1 MEGVIMEFENIKKI
15 CSFSVSNWHLIT
27 MLAPYLSKELEN
39 GHQICTFFETDME
52 EMMEEFL
59 SKLTLNQETK
69 EQLLNLN
76 WNNNQGYKYAQVQEE
91 LNKEPNKELLIVV
104 NGNRN
109 YIEKININIER
120 WVKKNKIK
128 SKISIINC
136 YEVTQFNNHIKEILD
151 GHHKILNTSGEKE
164 IEEVFEGYTKNKQ
177 NVI

>member
-1 MEGVIMEFENIKKI
+1 MGVENIKKI

-39 GHQICTFFETDME
+39 GHQIYTFFETDME
-52 EMMEEFL
+52 EMIGEFL
-59 SKLTLNQETK
+59 LKLTLNQETK
-69 EQLLNLN
+69 EKLSNLN
-76 WNNNQGYKYAQVQEE
+76 WNSNKGYKYTQIQEE
-91 LNKEPNKELLIVV
+91 LNKINNNDFLIVV
-104 NGNRN
+104 SGNRN
-109 YIEKININIER
+109 YIEKININIEK

-128 SKISIINC
+128 SKISVINC

-164 IEEVFEGYTKNKQ
+164 IEEVFEGYAKNKQ

>member
-1 MEGVIMEFENIKKI
+1 MGFENIKKI

-76 WNNNQGYKYAQVQEE
+76 WKNNQGYKYAQVQEE